1 MAKIHHL
8 NCATMCPYNAK
19 LLEGEGG
26 WTETATLVAHVV
38 AIESNDGIVL
48 VDTGLGTADCAT
60 PNRTGGFFKHIV
72 RPIYDVGESAVERLR
87 ELGFSP
93 ADVRHILITHLDV
106 DHAGGL
112 GDFPGA
118 QVHLFKTELDAA
130 LDPSLREKLRY
141 VHAQWAHGP
150 KWVPYETQGDTWHGF
165 ESVRAIEGLDT
176 EIAIVPLPGHSRGH
190 SAIAIRDGDG
200 WLLHCG
206 DAYFHHGEIET
217 PPQAPIGIRQF
228 QGIVEVDRKQ
238 RLANQAR
245 LRELAATPEA
255 QRGEIKIFCSH
266 DPHELERLAGEA

>member
-19 LLEGEGG
+19 LLTGEGG
-26 WTETATLVAHVV
+26 WTEHAELVAHVL

-60 PNRTGGFFKHIV
+60 PNRTGGFFKHVV
-72 RPIYDVGESAVERLR
+72 RPTYRVEETAVERLR

-118 QVHLFKTELDAA
+118 KVHVFKTEMEAA

-141 VHAQWAHGP
+141 IHAQWAHGP
-150 KWVPYETQGDTWHGF
+150 KWVPYETEGDTWNGF

-176 EIAIVPLPGHSRGH
+176 EIAIVPMVGHTRGH
-190 SAIAIRDGDG
+190 SAIAVRSTDG

-206 DAYFHHGEIET
+206 DAYFHHGELDT
-217 PPQAPIGIRQF
+217 PQSAPPGIKAF
-228 QGIVEVDRKQ
+228 QMLVELDHGKRI
-238 RLANQAR
+238 ANQER
-245 LRELAATPEA
+245 LRQLAATSDA
-255 QRGEIKIFCSH
+255 RSGELKIFCSH
-266 DPHELERLAGEA
+266 DRVEYERLAGGA